1 MNPGLL
7 LYRSAL
13 KIFALVLKGVSAFN
27 PKAKLFKDG
36 RAHIFDEIREAIGSK
51 INIPRVWFHCA
62 SLGEFEQGRPVIEKF
77 KDECPEYEIF
87 LTFFSPSGYE
97 VRKNYSLANNVFYL
111 PLDSA
116 ENARKFIDLVN
127 PAIAFFVKYEFWH
140 FYLYELKKRS
150 IPVFSISA
158 IFRSD
163 QLFFKSYGGFYRDIL
178 QFFDHIFVQDKNSK
192 LLLQELG
199 IDNVTVSGD
208 TRFDRVN
215 TLRTTFKKIPLV
227 EEFKDNK
234 PVLVVGS
241 SWKDDLDVL
250 IPFVNSNKFGLKFII
265 APHEIHEDNVRAIQ
279 LSINKPNI
287 RYSEAVSLSDQ
298 SLSSYSVLI
307 IDNIGMLSSLYHYG
321 EYAYVG
327 GSFGDGLHNILEPA
341 TFGIPVIFGDKNYA
355 KFKEAKELISAGGA
369 FAIGNEKELH
379 DVFQI
384 LTDKTQLQKAG
395 KINADYV
402 HDNIG
407 ATDQIIRYCKQVLDS
422 QILKE

>member
-1 MNPGLL
+1 MNSGLL

-13 KIFALVLKGVSAFN
+13 KIFALALKGASAFN

-36 RAHIFDEIREAIGSK
+36 RTHIFEEIKAAIGSK
-51 INIPRVWFHCA
+51 SNIPRVWFHCA
-62 SLGEFEQGRPVIEKF
+62 SLGEFEQGRPVIERF
-77 KDECPEYEIF
+77 KDEYPEYEIF

-97 VRKNYSLANNVFYL
+97 VRKDYSLADYVFYL

-127 PAIAFFVKYEFWH
+127 PGIAFFVKYEFWY

-178 QFFDHIFVQDKNSK
+178 QFFDHIFVQDRNSK

-199 IDNVTVSGD
+199 IENVTVSGD

-215 TLRTTFKKIPLV
+215 ALRTSFKKIPLV
-227 EEFKDNK
+227 EEFKDDK
-234 PVLVVGS
+234 PIVVVGS
-241 SWKDDLDVL
+241 SWKEDLEVL
-250 IPFVNSNKFGLKFII
+250 IPFINNNIFGLKFII
-265 APHEIHEDNVRAIQ
+265 APHEIHKDNIKAIQ
-279 LSINKPNI
+279 LSLKKPNI
-287 RYSEAVSLSDQ
+287 RYSEALALSDH
-298 SLSSYSVLI
+298 SLSSYNVLI
-307 IDNIGMLSSLYHYG
+307 IDNIGLLSSLYHYG
-321 EYAYVG
+321 EYAYIG
-327 GSFGDGLHNILEPA
+327 GSFGEGLHNILEPS

-369 FAIGNEKELH
+369 LAIGNERELH
-379 DVFQI
+379 NAFQ
-384 LTDKTQLQKAG
+384 LLADKKHLQKAG
-395 KINADYV
+395 KTNADYV
-402 HDNIG
+402 LANIG
-407 ATDQIIRYCKQVLDS
+407 ATDQILKYCKHVLGR
-422 QILKE
+422 QTLKE